1 MTAPLPVDATTHTV
15 KVRLLSP
22 AGDVLKTFDVPLE
35 RFNVYRAGCLA
46 ECAVKALTDRVFV
59 WKCASAIEVDLPRA
73 VAPSDAD
80 RFMELIGLSPSA
92 GAEPTLV
99 EVVRMWPAI
108 DAVGACHAVDRC
120 YASLAKDAALDR
132 AESILAVYLSDVLF
146 AQTSIRHLLGRANVI
161 APLMPMGAS
170 SGSAGASPQSVNDY
184 MTLRDRL
191 IDLAMSIEAEATKAE
206 ANADDKLDLH
216 GTMVA
221 LVREDRTRVRD
232 AVAEALRDWSLP
244 LHAIDQ
250 VLATDFSI
258 ARPLTDAGARW
269 LMTGDA
275 ASVTPFDETIRDVC
289 PAFADALLGKAGIL
303 AAGGV
308 VMAGGAVVNAIQRPE
323 NRKWLPG
330 SDIDLWVVG
339 VDHAAR
345 VKAFERTIR
354 ALFDA
359 VPGCYATV
367 KGSVVT
373 IHAPTLVVNAAKPS
387 APVQVVFTPYHS
399 ASQVVCGFDLS
410 HACAYY
416 DGTDVYATWSCV
428 CTSVTRVAR
437 LLPGMPAKDVRVA
450 KAQAKGFAYVGV
462 PPTPSRADTD
472 DGDAAK
478 SAASSAAPTH
488 TGSCPATDA
497 GLLAVRARET
507 PAAPLY
513 SLPDDVITA
522 FCFRPLTSSDYA
534 AIDDDDET
542 DPRPTSRNTMY
553 GSVPL
558 SKRFAVAVPL
568 MEMAYSA
575 PKSPHSGKC
584 AESVGMRLLDAKD
597 AGPGISCHRADAM
610 RDYCEARKNIAAA
623 AAADLP
629 CVLPSLSPY
638 VRADTLFQI
647 EDVAQKPGRF
657 AESGFEFV
665 TVLPDGPYRIVDGI
679 TGAPMRIDDLDA
691 SRHVFS
697 GVMSLCVGVLSPKSG
712 HVYCSRRMER
722 LRVYPR
728 AFVSMAARVMA
739 SAAIIAADHFAD
751 RAPAAQAQ

>member
-46 ECAVKALTDRVFV
+46 ESVVKALNNRVYV
-59 WKCASAIEVDLPRA
+59 WKCASAIEVDLPRT

-80 RFMELIGLSPSA
+80 RFMELVGLAPSA
-92 GAEPTLV
+92 GEEPTLA

-108 DAVGACHAVDRC
+108 DTIGACHAVDRC
-120 YASLAKDAALDR
+120 YASLVKDAALDR

-161 APLMPMGAS
+161 APLMPMGAPLDS
-170 SGSAGASPQSVNDY
+170 VGASAQSVNDY

-191 IDLAMSIEAEATKAE
+191 IDLAMSIDAEASQVPTDVD
-206 ANADDKLDLH
+206 DDKLDLH
-216 GTMVA
+216 GAMVA
-221 LVREDRTRVRD
+221 LVREDRSRVRD
-232 AVAEALRDWSLP
+232 ALVEALRDWSLP

-250 VLATDFSI
+250 VFATDFSMT
-258 ARPLTDAGARW
+258 RPLTDAGARW
-269 LMTGDA
+269 LMTGG
-275 ASVTPFDETIRDVC
+275 ASSAVPFDETIRDVC
-289 PAFADALLGKAGIL
+289 PAFANALLGKAGIL

-308 VMAGGAVVNAIQRPE
+308 VMAGGAVVNAIQRRE
-323 NRKWLPG
+323 HQKWLPG
-330 SDIDLWVVG
+330 SDIDLWIVG

-373 IHAPTLVVNAAKPS
+373 IHAPAIVTVGPMHS

-428 CTSVTRVAR
+428 CASVTRVTR
-437 LLPGMPAKDVRVA
+437 VLPGMPAKEVRVT

-462 PPTPSRADTD
+462 PPTPSRADTSD
-472 DGDAAK
+472 DAAK
-478 SAASSAAPTH
+478 SAAASPAAPTLAD
-488 TGSCPATDA
+488 SCPTTEA

-507 PAAPLY
+507 PVAPLY
-513 SLPDDVITA
+513 SLPDDVIA
-522 FCFRPLTSSDYA
+522 VFCFRPLTSSDYA
-534 AIDDDDET
+534 ATDDSDA
-542 DPRPTSRNTMY
+542 RPTLSSTVC
-553 GSVPL
+553 GPVPL
-558 SKRFAVAVPL
+558 SKRFAMTMPL
-568 MEMAYSA
+568 MEMACSA
-575 PKSPHSGKC
+575 PKSPYSGKC
-584 AESVGMRLLDAKD
+584 AGSVGMRLLDAKD
-597 AGPGISCHRADAM
+597 AGPGVSCHRADAM

-629 CVLPSLSPY
+629 RVLPSLSPY
-638 VRADTLFQI
+638 VRAEAVFQI

-697 GVMSLCVGVLSPKSG
+697 GVMSLCVGVMSPKSG

-739 SAAIIAADHFAD
+739 SAAIIAADRFAD
-751 RAPAAQAQ
+751 RAPPAQAQ

>member
-35 RFNVYRAGCLA
+35 RFSVYRAGCLA
-46 ECAVKALTDRVFV
+46 GSVVKALDNRVYV
-59 WKCASAIEVDLPRA
+59 WKCASAIEVDLPRT

-80 RFMELIGLSPSA
+80 RFMELVGLAPSA
-92 GAEPTLV
+92 GEEPTLA

-108 DAVGACHAVDRC
+108 DTIGACHAVDRC
-120 YASLAKDAALDR
+120 YASLVKGAALDR

-170 SGSAGASPQSVNDY
+170 LDRASTSPQSVNDY

-191 IDLAMSIEAEATKAE
+191 IDLAMSIDAEASRVPT
-206 ANADDKLDLH
+206 NADDKPDLRA
-216 GTMVA
+216 TMVA

-232 AVAEALRDWSLP
+232 ALAEALRDWSLP

-250 VLATDFSI
+250 VFATDFSMT
-258 ARPLTDAGARW
+258 RPLTDAGARW
-269 LMTGDA
+269 VMAGG
-275 ASVTPFDETIRDVC
+275 ASSAVPFDETIRDVC
-289 PAFADALLGKAGIL
+289 PAFANALLGKAGIL

-323 NRKWLPG
+323 YQKWLPG
-330 SDIDLWVVG
+330 SDIDLWIVG
-339 VDHAAR
+339 ADYAAR

-373 IHAPTLVVNAAKPS
+373 IHAPAIVTAGPMHS

-428 CTSVTRVAR
+428 CASVTRVAR
-437 LLPGMPAKDVRVA
+437 VLPGMPAKEARVA
-450 KAQAKGFAYVGV
+450 KAQAKGFAYVGA
-462 PPTPSRADTD
+462 PPSLPRADTD
-472 DGDAAK
+472 DGGAAK
-478 SAASSAAPTH
+478 PAASAAAPAPT
-488 TGSCPATDA
+488 GSRPATEA
-497 GLLAVRARET
+497 GLLAVCARET
-507 PAAPLY
+507 PDAPLY
-513 SLPDDVITA
+513 SLADDVITV

-534 AIDDDDET
+534 ATDDNDV
-542 DPRPTSRNTMY
+542 RPTSFNTAC
-553 GSVPL
+553 GPVPL
-558 SKRFAVAVPL
+558 SKRFAIAVPL
-568 MEMAYSA
+568 MDMAYSA

-597 AGPGISCHRADAM
+597 AGPGISCHRADAI

-629 CVLPSLSPY
+629 RVLPSLSPY
-638 VRADTLFQI
+638 VRAEAMFQI

-697 GVMSLCVGVLSPKSG
+697 GVMSLCVGVMSPKSG

-728 AFVSMAARVMA
+728 AFVSTAARVMA
-739 SAAIIAADHFAD
+739 SAAIIAADRFAD
-751 RAPAAQAQ
+751 RAPTAQAQ